1 MEMKM
6 IKGEAG
12 QCRLRVENKKKSSTG
27 GGFYDTEF
35 SFYPLNKTLD
45 DYWWSKSPFSLGL
58 ALPESRKNR
67 WQNVQLGKV
76 V

>member
-6 IKGEAG
+6 INGEAG
-12 QCRLRVENKKKSSTG
+12 QCQLRVENKKKSSTG
-27 GGFYDTEF
+27 GGFYDTHF

-45 DYWWSKSPFSLGL
+45 DYWWSTPPFSLGL
-58 ALPESRKNR
+58 ALPEYGKNR